1 METLPGR
8 AWYLKRMKN
17 LRNLLVFLLQS
28 VLVGLAV
35 AFVVVY
41 FKPSLLGQ
49 SGTASSV
56 PAPGSYA
63 EAVTRS
69 TAAVV
74 NVHTAKRVV
83 SQRHPFF
90 DDPLWQ
96 RLFGDQFAPRER
108 LETSLGSGV
117 LVSADGYILT
127 NYHVIQGADAIQ
139 VALADGRVV
148 PASIVGT
155 DPETDLA
162 VLKIDADKLPTIA
175 MGNSQTLRVGDVVL
189 AIGTPFGLG
198 QTVTQGIISAT
209 GRGDIGLTTFEN
221 FIQTDAAINMGNSGG
236 ALINTRGELVGINTA
251 LLSSSGESNG
261 IGFAI
266 PVNVARGV
274 LQQIIAHGRVIRG
287 WLGVIPQPLTPEL
300 AEAFDLRNIQG
311 VAIRGVVPDSPA
323 AQAGLQIGDVITHI
337 DEQPVHDYREALNR
351 VAAMQPGE
359 KVELRGVRN
368 SQPFTLTAT
377 VGERATSQSS

>member
-1 METLPGR
+1 
-8 AWYLKRMKN
+8 
-17 LRNLLVFLLQS
+17 RNVLVFLLQS

-41 FKPSLLGQ
+41 FKPTLLGQ
-49 SGTASSV
+49 SSAVNSA

-63 EAVTRS
+63 AAVNLS
-69 TAAVV
+69 AAAVV

-117 LVSADGYILT
+117 LVSTDGYILT

-139 VALADGRVV
+139 VALADGRVTRATV
-148 PASIVGT
+148 VGT

-162 VLKIDADKLPTIA
+162 VLKIAADNLPA
-175 MGNSQTLRVGDVVL
+175 VVMGNSENLRVGDVVL

-221 FIQTDAAINMGNSGG
+221 FIQ
-236 ALINTRGELVGINTA
+236 
-251 LLSSSGESNG
+251 
-261 IGFAI
+261 
-266 PVNVARGV
+266 
-274 LQQIIAHGRVIRG
+274 
-287 WLGVIPQPLTPEL
+287 
-300 AEAFDLRNIQG
+300 
-311 VAIRGVVPDSPA
+311 
-323 AQAGLQIGDVITHI
+323 
-337 DEQPVHDYREALNR
+337 
-351 VAAMQPGE
+351 
-359 KVELRGVRN
+359 
-368 SQPFTLTAT
+368 
-377 VGERATSQSS
+377 

>member
-1 METLPGR
+1 METLPGP
-8 AWYLKRMKN
+8 AWYLKRMRN

-41 FKPSLLGQ
+41 FKPSLLGP
-49 SGTASSV
+49 SNAVNSA

-63 EAVTRS
+63 MAVARS

-83 SQRHPFF
+83 TQRHPFF

-117 LVSADGYILT
+117 LASADGYILT

-139 VALADGRVV
+139 IALADGRVL
-148 PASIVGT
+148 PAAVVGT

-162 VLKIDADKLPTIA
+162 VLKIEADKLPTVA
-175 MGNSQTLRVGDVVL
+175 MGNSETLRVGDVVL

-236 ALINTRGELVGINTA
+236 ALINTRGELVGVNTA
-251 LLSSSGESNG
+251 LLSRSGESNG

-266 PVNVARGV
+266 PVNLARGV
-274 LQQIIAHGRVIRG
+274 MQQIIAHGRVIRG
-287 WLGVIPQPLTPEL
+287 WLGVVPQPLTPQL
-300 AEAFDLRNIQG
+300 AEAFRLNDIQG
-311 VAIRGVVPDSPA
+311 VLIREITPGSPA
-323 AQAGLQIGDVITHI
+323 EAAGLQSGDVITHI
-337 DEQPVHDYREALNR
+337 GGEPIQNSREALNR
-351 VAAMQPGE
+351 VATMQPGE

-377 VGERATSQSS
+377 IGERATTQSS